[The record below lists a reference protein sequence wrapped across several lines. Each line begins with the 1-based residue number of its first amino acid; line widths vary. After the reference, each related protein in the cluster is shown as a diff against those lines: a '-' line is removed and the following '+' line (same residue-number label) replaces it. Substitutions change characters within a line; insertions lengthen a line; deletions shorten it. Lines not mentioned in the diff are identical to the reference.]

1 MVDTETSGSETDSM
15 VHSAQYTSRA
25 EMSSKGSQEIV
36 FHNAESCYPVKFG
49 LTLAK
54 KQRRFVRVLR
64 VQGRCV
70 VHHSSRVYLFAYYYY

>member
-15 VHSAQYTSRA
+15 VHSAQYTCRA

-54 KQRRFVRVLR
+54 KRRRFVRVLR
-64 VQGRCV
+64 V
-70 VHHSSRVYLFAYYYY
+70 